1 MKPASIIFTRFPYSS
16 QLGGEEIHT
25 FAIAEH
31 LRKIGHN
38 LEFLTSCRVLLEY
51 ARSNDFK
58 SRKIW
63 MYKPPVTPATLLLF
77 TVFSPLLLIWGFFIC
92 SWIRVSRKNP
102 HIYALSFTEKLIL
115 SPWCF
120 LFRIPMVWIEHAR
133 IGNWFHKN
141 PWKFW
146 YTIWENGNDVTLV
159 TVSKIMQQELGLP
172 SAIVIPNAIP
182 TEIFKKLYDVS
193 ILPEKVQTYLREHK
207 FDIGYVGRLTEDK
220 GMEVLL
226 NLKKAFPEIGII
238 TIGSGDYKNILEENG
253 IRNYPFMKKEQVA
266 CFMQNI
272 QLLVLPATKTDPFGL
287 VVIES
292 IAAGT
297 PVLISDKVGIKDY
310 LIEGQEVLVSSVEQ
324 FTETVGSIL
333 QNPSTLEKL
342 KQKSEKTIS
351 KFDYNKMLD
360 NFAKLFQ

>member
-1 MKPASIIFTRFPYSS
+1 MKPASIIFTRFPYAS

-31 LRKIGHN
+31 LRKIGHKP
-38 LEFLTSCRVLLEY
+38 EFLTSCRVLIEY
-51 ARSNDFK
+51 ARNNDFK
-58 SRKIW
+58 VRKIW
-63 MYKPPVTPATLLLF
+63 MYKPPVTAATLLLF
-77 TVFSPLLLIWGFFIC
+77 TLFSPLLFIWGFVIC
-92 SWIRVSRKNP
+92 AWIRLTRKNP
-102 HIYALSFTEKLIL
+102 YFYSLSFTEKLIF

-120 LFRIPMVWIEHAR
+120 LFRIPMIWIEHAR

-146 YTIWENGNDVTLV
+146 YQIWENGNDVTLV
-159 TVSKIMQQELGLP
+159 TVSKIMQQELGIP

-226 NLKKAFPEIGII
+226 KLKQVFPEVGII
-238 TIGSGDYKNILEENG
+238 TIGSGEYKEVLEENG

-287 VVIES
+287 VVIEA

-297 PVLISDKVGIKDY
+297 PVLISDQVGIKDY
-310 LIEGQEVLVSSVEQ
+310 LVEGQEVLVSSIPDFEA
-324 FTETVGSIL
+324 TIGAIL
-333 QNPSTLEKL
+333 KNPTKLEKL
-342 KQKSEKTIS
+342 RSKSEKAIA
-351 KFDYNKMLD
+351 KFDYSKMLD
-360 NFAKLFQ
+360 NYANLFQ